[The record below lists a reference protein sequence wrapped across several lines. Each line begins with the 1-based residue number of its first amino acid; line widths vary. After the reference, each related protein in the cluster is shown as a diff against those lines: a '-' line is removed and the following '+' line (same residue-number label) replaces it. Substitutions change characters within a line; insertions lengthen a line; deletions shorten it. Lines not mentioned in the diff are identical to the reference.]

1 MSIPAVHLPTDQRI
15 VLESIRWEQYT
26 GLLRLLQKHHLRLTY
41 DRGTLEIRTLSQER
55 ERLAEF
61 LARLAVILTE
71 ELNVHLKA
79 GGSTTFRRRRVRR
92 GLEPDRCF
100 WIASEP
106 LVRGK
111 REIDLRND
119 PPPDLAIEIDVSR
132 SSLDR
137 LAIYAKLGVPEVWRL
152 EGGLAFHVLWADRK
166 YAVAATSRSFPQVTA
181 KDLSAFLAMI
191 AKKDE
196 NQVAGQ
202 FRAWVRQN
210 ITGGSPPSP

>member
-1 MSIPAVHLPTDQRI
+1 MPAVQGPTDQRI

-71 ELNVHLKA
+71 ELNLHLKA

-152 EGGLAFHVLWADRK
+152 EGGLAFHVLGADRK

-191 AKKDE
+191 AKQDE

-210 ITGGSPPSP
+210 IAGGSPPSP